1 VGPYD
6 VLRKLGEGG
15 MGEVFLARDSRL
27 GRQVALKRLLPS
39 KTGQDEN
46 RRLLREARAV
56 AHINHPNIAAVYDVL
71 ETGERP
77 HIVMEYV
84 EGESLAQRLMEGPV
98 PLPEVLSIGL
108 QLADAL
114 VAAHAAGVVHRDLKP
129 ANVLMKGDR
138 VKVLD
143 FGLATMPAA
152 PTSTDGPT
160 AERISESFSVNPLA
174 GTPAYMAPEQF
185 LGRPLDE
192 RTDLYS
198 LGVILFEL
206 LTGRRPYAG
215 SDAVSLGLAVLTERP
230 PKASDLNPEVPSS
243 VSYLVGRAMSRDPED
258 RFESAL
264 AFRREFSRAAEE
276 LGQEPT
282 LTAPIR
288 WWLLDRF
295 GPSRPRWVLAA
306 AGAAGLAL
314 GVLIMMGRSCRVSA
328 PEGAAPVVAV
338 LPFADGGGQDDLGSG
353 MAEVLISNLA
363 GVPRMN
369 VLASPATFSYRSLN
383 PDIRRVA
390 TDLGANYV
398 VNGRLQRSGD
408 ALLLTLNLVRGD
420 TQVVAWSETFRGHV
434 GGVFELQEEAATAL
448 AAALRV
454 RLSER
459 ERQRFQATGTQS
471 AEALA
476 EYSRARVLLERPDV
490 AGNIEQ
496 ALTLF
501 GKAIA
506 RDPRFALAH
515 AGLGQAYWEKYRALK
530 DVALAA
536 AAKDAT
542 AEALRLEPE
551 QPLVRYSLAVIYR
564 GTGKVAEAR
573 EELERL
579 LRAQPGN
586 DEAHRLLGKILV
598 DGGSVDEGLTHLRT
612 AVELRPAFGANVSD
626 LGMGYFRTGRFA
638 DAAASFRRLTELQ
651 PDNATAH
658 QRLGSTYAA
667 MGDRDKARASYE
679 AALRIAPDTLTW
691 ANLGTLHFEAGN
703 LEEAQ
708 RAFEGA
714 ARLDPRSAIA
724 QRNVGDVHAR
734 RGRGGEARAAW
745 ERAAELCRVALTVN
759 PKDAES
765 LSLLGVLE
773 AKLGRTALARTHA
786 QEAMN
791 LSPQAGHVL
800 HRVGVVQA
808 LTGKPDDAVATL
820 RQALARG
827 YSVGFIRNDRDLDSL
842 RSRPDFA
849 ALIDSPPP
857 RGNF

>member
-1 VGPYD
+1 
-6 VLRKLGEGG
+6 
-15 MGEVFLARDSRL
+15 
-27 GRQVALKRLLPS
+27 
-39 KTGQDEN
+39 
-46 RRLLREARAV
+46 
-56 AHINHPNIAAVYDVL
+56 
-71 ETGERP
+71 
-77 HIVMEYV
+77 
-84 EGESLAQRLMEGPV
+84 
-98 PLPEVLSIGL
+98 
-108 QLADAL
+108 
-114 VAAHAAGVVHRDLKP
+114 
-129 ANVLMKGDR
+129 
-138 VKVLD
+138 
-143 FGLATMPAA
+143 
-152 PTSTDGPT
+152 
-160 AERISESFSVNPLA
+160 
-174 GTPAYMAPEQF
+174 
-185 LGRPLDE
+185 
-192 RTDLYS
+192 
-198 LGVILFEL
+198 
-206 LTGRRPYAG
+206 
-215 SDAVSLGLAVLTERP
+215 
-230 PKASDLNPEVPSS
+230 
-243 VSYLVGRAMSRDPED
+243 
-258 RFESAL
+258 
-264 AFRREFSRAAEE
+264 
-276 LGQEPT
+276 
-282 LTAPIR
+282 
-288 WWLLDRF
+288 
-295 GPSRPRWVLAA
+295 
-306 AGAAGLAL
+306 
-314 GVLIMMGRSCRVSA
+314 
-328 PEGAAPVVAV
+328 
-338 LPFADGGGQDDLGSG
+338 
-353 MAEVLISNLA
+353 
-363 GVPRMN
+363 
-369 VLASPATFSYRSLN
+369 
-383 PDIRRVA
+383 
-390 TDLGANYV
+390 
-398 VNGRLQRSGD
+398 
-408 ALLLTLNLVRGD
+408 
-420 TQVVAWSETFRGHV
+420 
-434 GGVFELQEEAATAL
+434 
-448 AAALRV
+448 
-454 RLSER
+454 
-459 ERQRFQATGTQS
+459 
-471 AEALA
+471 
-476 EYSRARVLLERPDV
+476 
-490 AGNIEQ
+490 
-496 ALTLF
+496 
-501 GKAIA
+501 
-506 RDPRFALAH
+506 
-515 AGLGQAYWEKYRALK
+515 
-530 DVALAA
+530 
-536 AAKDAT
+536 
-542 AEALRLEPE
+542 
-551 QPLVRYSLAVIYR
+551 
-564 GTGKVAEAR
+564 VAEAR

-827 YSVGFIRNDRDLDSL
+827 YSVGFIRNDRDLDAL